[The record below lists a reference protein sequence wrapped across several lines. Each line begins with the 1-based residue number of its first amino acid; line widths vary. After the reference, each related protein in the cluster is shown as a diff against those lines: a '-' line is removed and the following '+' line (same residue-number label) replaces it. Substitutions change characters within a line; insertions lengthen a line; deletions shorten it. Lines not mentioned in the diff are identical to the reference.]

1 MIMIKIYINKKFA
14 KKSCFR
20 KFEINFEIKIS
31 LPEGLYFMIIDAHT
45 HIFTAGII
53 ENVAKK
59 TEMVKRLCLETEE
72 GPDRI
77 GVDTLE
83 NRMKSADVEAC
94 LVLPTANAENVK
106 KVNDSFI
113 DIAEHSDSIY
123 TAFTLHPGYQDNKK
137 EIARFKNKGINAIKM
152 CSFSQGFVLN
162 GPKTIELFD
171 ILKNENRYNNG
182 KFFVILDTLYS
193 AAKYFGTKPE
203 YTTTPALLG
212 DLVRNYP
219 EIKFVGAHMGGLDA
233 PFIEIREHLRPAEN
247 FYIDTSNGAHTLSN
261 ADFIELLK
269 THGPEHIMFG
279 TDWPWFGYDGEIE
292 LIDRLLGEA
301 AFNKKQKSD
310 VYRGN
315 ISKLLMIQNR

>member
-1 MIMIKIYINKKFA
+1 MIF
-14 KKSCFR
+14 
-20 KFEINFEIKIS
+20 
-31 LPEGLYFMIIDAHT
+31 DAHT

-59 TEMVKRLCLETEE
+59 TEMVKKLYLETEE
-72 GPDRI
+72 SRERV

-106 KVNDSFI
+106 KVNDSFME
-113 DIAEHSDSIY
+113 IAERSDSIY
-123 TAFTLHPGYQDNKK
+123 TAFTLHPDFPDNKK
-137 EIARFKNKGINAIKM
+137 EIARSKSKGINAIKM
-152 CSFSQGFVLN
+152 CSFSQGFILN
-162 GPKTIELFD
+162 GPKSIDLFD
-171 ILKNENRYNNG
+171 TIKNENLHNNG
-182 KFFVILDTLYS
+182 NFYFVFDTLYS

-219 EIKFVGAHMGGLDA
+219 AIKFVGAHMGGLDA
-233 PFIEIREHLRPAEN
+233 PFKEVRKHIRPSDN
-247 FYIDTSNGAHTLSN
+247 FYMDTSNGAHTLSN

-292 LIDRLLGEA
+292 LIDRLLNGAGYSRE
-301 AFNKKQKSD
+301 QKTA
-310 VYRGN
+310 VFREN
-315 ISKLLMIQNR
+315 ILKLLMI